1 MTTNGNL
8 LVFEGPDGV
17 GKSTLV
23 AETLRILRDKGIPF
37 GTLAFPG
44 KDPGTLGWTVDQ
56 IHHNPSSLGINSLT
70 PLSLQALHIAAH
82 LDHIEARILPAL
94 ARGEW
99 FVLDRFWWSTWVYGT
114 ANAVNPQVL
123 DKLVA
128 TEQTA
133 WLPVVPATAFL
144 ITRTSAFLPQHN
156 EAKFLE
162 LTRLY
167 GQIAASAVT
176 RHRVLSIE
184 NDSIAASLT
193 TVRAEID
200 RIANS

>member
-1 MTTNGNL
+1 MTKNGKL

-17 GKSTLV
+17 GKSTIV
-23 AETLRILRDKGIPF
+23 SKTLGILREKGIPF
-37 GTLAFPG
+37 GALAFPG

-56 IHHNPSSLGINSLT
+56 IHHNPASLGIGSRT

-94 ARGEW
+94 VRGEW

-114 ANAVNPQVL
+114 ANAVRPRVL
-123 DKLVA
+123 DQLVA
-128 TEQTA
+128 AEQSL
-133 WLPVVPATAFL
+133 WLPVVPATLFL
-144 ITRTSAFLPQHN
+144 ITRASAFLPQHT

-162 LTRLY
+162 LARLY
-167 GQIAASAVT
+167 GQIAQRAATV
-176 RHRVLSIE
+176 HRVILIE
-184 NDSIAASLT
+184 NDSLEASIA
-193 TVRAEID
+193 TVRMEID